1 MKRLFYLLVSIAITL
16 VLLALFFKPWKH
28 QLTTAAIILSLLCMA
43 MYFIYLLRTGK
54 RIDRS

>member
-1 MKRLFYLLVSIAITL
+1 MKRLFYLVVSIAITL

-28 QLTTAAIILSLLCMA
+28 QLTTAAIIFLLISMA
-43 MYFIYLLRTGK
+43 MYFIYLIRYGK